1 MDTST
6 CIDSLIDDDN
16 VPILRRLLKF
26 RERVSEDSFPDD
38 SLLRLWKR
46 VCSGQSAVDPQD
58 VISAGLHY
66 LKVPGTLE
74 ATEYFL
80 CSPERTLEPTHAVM
94 RTLYRRDDR
103 KYLAARLADMN
114 RRRDVLEYALNHM
127 KYLCNAGAGPYE
139 LVHIA
144 FKEWPDILDNDEL
157 LRNIAAAGSD
167 NTAYFIRRLCFAKDE
182 FEIYA
187 LIQRFL
193 NACPPTGRFRYECS
207 TLVDVAVK
215 HLAFQRGIKVERPSN
230 SECPH
235 TKKRRSED
243 NHLRLAEESFRI
255 LSNSNSNPIEFDA
268 SQIEIEHPNWYRSR
282 FIQECLVRVGL
293 GDDRL
298 YAVDSPIVA
307 KWIVDYGDPHT
318 AFERFKKA
326 RGDSFKLEEVH
337 SSILEYIGNTNKII

>member
-6 CIDSLIDDDN
+6 CIDSLIDEDN

-26 RERVSEDSFPDD
+26 RERVSRDAFPDD

-46 VCSGQSAVDPQD
+46 VCSGQSAVEPQD
-58 VISAGLHY
+58 VISVGLHY
-66 LKVPGTLE
+66 LRVPGTLE

-80 CSPERTLEPTHAVM
+80 CSPERTLEPTHAIM
-94 RTLYRRDDR
+94 RTLFRREDR
-103 KYLAARLADMN
+103 KYLAARLADMD

-127 KYLCNAGAGPYE
+127 KYLCDAGARAYE

-144 FKEWPDILDNDEL
+144 YKEWPDILDNDEL

-167 NTAYFIRRLCFAKDE
+167 NTAHFIWRLCFPKAE
-182 FEIYA
+182 FDIYP
-187 LIQRFL
+187 LIQRFAD
-193 NACPPTGRFRYECS
+193 ACPPTGRFRYECFN
-207 TLVDVAVK
+207 VFDVAVK
-215 HLAFQRGIKVERPSN
+215 YLAFQRGIKVDTPSN

-255 LSNSNSNPIEFDA
+255 LSNSDPNPIEFDA
-268 SQIEIEHPNWYRSR
+268 SQIEIDHPNWFRSR

-307 KWIVDYGDPHT
+307 QWIVDHGDPHT

-326 RGDSFKLEEVH
+326 RGDSFRLEEVH
-337 SSILEYIGNTNKII
+337 PSIQEIMGNTKKII